1 MGPAFADND
10 EEDGMELPRIDLGS
24 LPELDATTGLFGSLS
39 AGGSDDTIVA
49 IMVYVFDHA
58 LVEMLL

>member
-1 MGPAFADND
+1 MGPSSADNE

-24 LPELDATTGLFGSLS
+24 LPELEASTGLFGSLS
-39 AGGSDDTIVA
+39 AGGMDDTIVA

-58 LVEMLL
+58 MVEMLL